1 MNTPVV
7 ISKGEKTLMYAF
19 AGISDL
25 VQIVLS
31 FFVVTEPVN
40 HVLDFIIGGVIILYA
55 YKRDLLTVDKSL
67 TFIAVFLGEQVPF
80 VNALP
85 FWVYD
90 VRNIYKGVPSTAPAG
105 GMGIPGVTPPRN
117 IRKPLNSTPGVR
129 PPRLSK

>member
-67 TFIAVFLGEQVPF
+67 TLIAVFLGEQVPF

-105 GMGIPGVTPPRN
+105 SMSTPGVTPPRN
-117 IRKPLNSTPGVR
+117 VRKPLNSTPGVR